1 MKIHILTEPGLLFV
15 PYFSIHAYSHMKKPV
30 HRENKSSHCK
40 TVLKLGK
47 YNLFEQQH
55 GILHSRVIYWTKT
68 EPKM

>member
-15 PYFSIHAYSHMKKPV
+15 SYFSIHAYSHIKKQIHPK
-30 HRENKSSHCK
+30 NKSSRLK

-47 YNLFEQQH
+47 YNVFEQQH
-55 GILHSRVIYWTKT
+55 DILHSRVIYWTKT